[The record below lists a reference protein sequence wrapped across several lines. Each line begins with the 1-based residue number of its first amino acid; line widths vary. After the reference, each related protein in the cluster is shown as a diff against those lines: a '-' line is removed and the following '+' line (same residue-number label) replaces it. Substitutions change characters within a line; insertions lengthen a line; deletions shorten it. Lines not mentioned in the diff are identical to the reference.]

1 MGAPM
6 ASLLTW
12 HHATVTVC
20 HSRSENLPEIVSDDA
35 PQLRDLNTASAFLQ
49 VGGADIVVAAVGVPE
64 MVKGDWI
71 KPGAVVID
79 CGITSIDGLL
89 LSSHSTHRACCGC
102 RSLRGRSEQEE
113 RQETGR
119 RCRVRV
125 GCEASGLDHS
135 GAGRSGTHDCGNA
148 AAQHGRRREVQSRST
163 ACSVETQLPRP
174 EDNHASP
181 KVGPTYTHTLVSLQ
195 LRMSSILLSSA
206 EQCGSVALACAA
218 C

>member
-1 MGAPM
+1 MNAGKLSRGELDSCIIPCTPRGCLELIRRSGVAIKGARAVVLGRSKIVGAPM

-35 PQLRDLNTASAFLQ
+35 PQFRDLTTASAFLQ

-89 LSSHSTHRACCGC
+89 LSSHSTHRACCEG

-119 RCRVRV
+119 
-125 GCEASGLDHS
+125 
-135 GAGRSGTHDCGNA
+135 
-148 AAQHGRRREVQSRST
+148 
-163 ACSVETQLPRP
+163 
-174 EDNHASP
+174 
-181 KVGPTYTHTLVSLQ
+181 
-195 LRMSSILLSSA
+195 
-206 EQCGSVALACAA
+206 
-218 C
+218 